1 MIRRRRKLL
10 FGVIR
15 VCSAKL
21 HSKQSDQQLLI
32 RPLGIDNLAVARKG
46 RTQKFSSLGAGKY
59 WPMPRYRYL
68 ILAIFLCFPYARGAS
83 EMCKKFSSSPLEL
96 QSRTKCSDNKWN
108 FHCSSLSLDS
118 TKARKTSFVAKKKK
132 KLEKQQDN
140 MFMSL
145 CVFRF
150 TIINVE
156 NET

>member
-1 MIRRRRKLL
+1 
-10 FGVIR
+10 
-15 VCSAKL
+15 L

-59 WPMPRYRYL
+59 LPMPRYRYL
-68 ILAIFLCFPYARGAS
+68 ILAIFYVFLMPEGRVKCAKSFLHPHSSCNHGRSAPTTSETFTAHHCLSIAQKRG
-83 EMCKKFSSSPLEL
+83 KLLLLP
-96 QSRTKCSDNKWN
+96 
-108 FHCSSLSLDS
+108 
-118 TKARKTSFVAKKKK
+118 KKKE
-132 KLEKQQDN
+132 LEKQQDN